1 MFIDTLRPEGTSGRI
16 CEAAVP
22 TGLTNSAGGEPVGP
36 VSINVQPLTGLGT
49 WLGVFCV
56 YKH

>member
-36 VSINVQPLTGLGT
+36 DL
-49 WLGVFCV
+49 
-56 YKH
+56 